1 MNYDIIITADIHPT
15 EDPLKVKTA
24 INNLFSAVSF
34 HVSERQE
41 IQQLTAT
48 MTHTSGLQQFYTR
61 LREER
66 IVSAARRWLRRN
78 IHSSTISFCLHKQAA
93 YSNRISFCA
102 PDGESPL
109 GPIRVTIHSDNPQE
123 FINWLTPRTT
133 NK

>member
-1 MNYDIIITADIHPT
+1 VNYDLVITADIHPT

-24 INNLFSAVSF
+24 ITNLFSSLSF
-34 HVSERQE
+34 HVTQKQG

-48 MTHTSGLQQFYTR
+48 ITHESGLRKFYIR

-66 IVSAARRWLRRN
+66 ILNAARRWLRHN
-78 IHSSTISFCLHKQAA
+78 IHGTTISFCLHKQAA

-102 PDGESPL
+102 PKGESPL
-109 GPIRVTIHSDNPQE
+109 GPICIEIHTDNPQE